1 MATSKQPAMEWADE
15 HDILLLREMTA
26 SELFQFKKGSPDCG
40 KIWESIHERLNTL
53 DNPKFMIK
61 EKRGIRDWW
70 NLLQTNFKCT
80 QREEL
85 WASGIDCELSE
96 KDALIEELGEKEGS
110 WRNQKEGH
118 GVHGLE
124 KKSSESAGGSAKKGR
139 RSGGDAFEFVKE
151 KA

>member
-1 MATSKQPAMEWADE
+1 MES
-15 HDILLLREMTA
+15 A
-26 SELFQFKKGSPDCG
+26 SD
-40 KIWESIHERLNTL
+40 
-53 DNPKFMIK
+53 
-61 EKRGIRDWW
+61 
-70 NLLQTNFKCT
+70 NFKCT

-85 WASGIDCELSE
+85 WASGIYCELPE